1 MQDISVGFF
10 RDPLAAVTN
19 GKWGGPIS
27 WSYTSAVAG
36 VQIVGGWLACQGL
49 FVLVLGI
56 MNLLP
61 VPLLNGF
68 KFIMLLFEACGL
80 KISESLH
87 KKFMMIGLP
96 MILGLMM
103 MCVVLDIRWFF

>member
-1 MQDISVGFF
+1 
-10 RDPLAAVTN
+10 
-19 GKWGGPIS
+19 
-27 WSYTSAVAG
+27 
-36 VQIVGGWLACQGL
+36 
-49 FVLVLGI
+49 
-56 MNLLP
+56 
-61 VPLLNGF
+61 
-68 KFIMLLFEACGL
+68 MLLFEACGL